1 MQYKSFKDTNCK
13 KEVKMK
19 KDLGSTLG
27 LYPTPVIVVGAM
39 VNGKPTWTLVAHT
52 GIVSHD
58 CFLVSLAKPHYINQG
73 VKESKVLSVNVIDE
87 ALIKKADYCGCN
99 SGIKVDKSDVFEY
112 EVGETGA
119 PMIKDAKVVMEC
131 TVTDVYE
138 VGVFENFILHI
149 AHTFADEAIIN
160 TEGKIDYT
168 KFKPVLFEMRNYNYL
183 RTGDVIAKCMT
194 LGKE

>member
-1 MQYKSFKDTNCK
+1 
-13 KEVKMK
+13 MK

-27 LYPTPVIVVGAM
+27 LYPTPVIVIGAM

-58 CFLVSLAKPHYINQG
+58 SFLVSLAKPHYINQG

-99 SGIKVDKSDVFEY
+99 SGSKVDKSEVFEY

-119 PMIKDAKVVMEC
+119 PMMKDAKVVMEC
-131 TVTDVYE
+131 TVADIYE
-138 VGVFENFILHI
+138 VGVFENFVLKI
-149 AHTFADEAIIN
+149 AHTFVEDTIVNEN
-160 TEGKIDYT
+160 GKIDYT
-168 KFKPVLFEMRNYNYL
+168 KFKPVLFEMPNYNYL

>member
-1 MQYKSFKDTNCK
+1 
-13 KEVKMK
+13 MK

-58 CFLVSLAKPHYINQG
+58 SFLVSLAKPHYINQG

-99 SGIKVDKSDVFEY
+99 SGSNIDKSDVFEY

-119 PMIKDAKVVMEC
+119 PMIKNAKVVMEC

-149 AHTFADEAIIN
+149 AHAFVDETIVNAQ
-160 TEGKIDYT
+160 GKIDYT
-168 KFKPVLFEMRNYNYL
+168 KFKPVLFEMSNYNYL

>member
-1 MQYKSFKDTNCK
+1 
-13 KEVKMK
+13 MK

-58 CFLVSLAKPHYINQG
+58 SLLVSLAKPHYINKG

-99 SGIKVDKSDVFEY
+99 SGSKVDKSEVFEY

-131 TVTDVYE
+131 TVADVYE

-149 AHTFADEAIIN
+149 AHTFVDETIVNA
-160 TEGKIDYT
+160 EGKIDYT
-168 KFKPVLFEMRNYNYL
+168 KFKPVLFEMPNYNYL